1 MTEQASRQSRR
12 EVGSENGSS
21 AAPLDRLRQEARNLA
36 GAVGQKALASVSEK
50 VEATA
55 SRLLDFN
62 VNGSGSGLLSALT
75 GKGER
80 SGNGPGVLGTLKAG
94 ATAAKGVSS
103 MVSGRGGGGGGGGK
117 NLKVTN
123 IVETVD
129 VGVPVRLAYDLWT
142 QFADFPTFMKKVESV
157 EQQAE
162 ERLKWR
168 AQILWSH
175 REWEST
181 ILAQEPDSK
190 IIWTSEGQKGHVD
203 GAVTFHE
210 LAPELTKIM
219 VVLEY
224 YPQGGFEHI
233 GNMWRAQ
240 GRRTRLELKHF
251 RRHAMTKAVLHP
263 EEIEG
268 WRGVIQDGEVVQDHE
283 SAMRDEEEYAED
295 GISDESVEDQ
305 ASDYGGDDGAYDES
319 QYDEDED
326 GQYEDED
333 ESAREDGPASADEG
347 EPGRLAAE
355 QGAVLTAS

>member
-1 MTEQASRQSRR
+1 MTEQASQQSRQ
-12 EVGSENGSS
+12 EIGSEERGSS

-36 GAVGQKALASVSEK
+36 GAVGERAVTGVSEK
-50 VEATA
+50 VEGAA

-62 VNGSGSGLLSALT
+62 ANGSGSGLLSALT
-75 GKGER
+75 GKGEKDA
-80 SGNGPGVLGTLKAG
+80 GNGPGVLGTLKAG

-103 MVSGRGGGGGGGGK
+103 LVGGKGGGGDGRGK

-123 IVETVD
+123 IVESID
-129 VGVPVRLAYDLWT
+129 VGVPVSLAYDLWT
-142 QFADFPTFMKKVESV
+142 QFGDFPSFMKKVESV
-157 EQQAE
+157 EQEAE

-203 GAVTFHE
+203 GAITFHE

-219 VVLEY
+219 LVLEY

-233 GNMWRAQ
+233 GNIWRAQ
-240 GRRTRLELKHF
+240 GRRARLELKHF
-251 RRHAMTKAVLHP
+251 QRHAMTQAVLHP

-283 SAMRDEEEYAED
+283 SAIMDEEYTDDKA
-295 GISDESVEDQ
+295 GDESGEDY
-305 ASDYGGDDGAYDES
+305 AADTNEDDGAYDEA
-319 QYDEDED
+319 EDED
-326 GQYEDED
+326 RDAEEDE
-333 ESAREDGPASADEG
+333 PASADEN
-347 EPGRLAAE
+347 ESGRRPRNRAR
-355 QGAVLTAS
+355 S